1 MLVHTI
7 VQDALVL
14 WVWQVDAGVGNAVSV
29 TVTEL
34 SVDIPCAFKF
44 HQRSRKHLAR
54 QKRPAYS
61 VRGTLDSVEQR
72 PTLNEATWNAG
83 TLNERTLIE
92 PLLTQRTITKRTLT
106 KRTITKRTITKRTI
120 TKRTLTK
127 RHRVLSTLQT
137 TTAKALGNNRRFET
151 TRSRWFVYSA

>member
-106 KRTITKRTITKRTI
+106 KRTITKRTITKRT
-120 TKRTLTK
+120 LTK

>member
-14 WVWQVDAGVGNAVSV
+14 WVWQVDASVGNAVSV

-44 HQRSRKHLAR
+44 HQRIRKHLAR

-106 KRTITKRTITKRTI
+106 KRTITKRT
-120 TKRTLTK
+120 LTK

-137 TTAKALGNNRRFET
+137 TTAKALGNNRRFVT